1 MGRLKKEILEKNKLD
16 YKDFIDNLIARV
28 KMYWI
33 QLKKTSSLNIT
44 IPDKKILLY
53 FPFIPRAYK
62 NPEIYI
68 VIREDEKFTYLMAK
82 LFNTETVQIFVIH
95 NSYIVSHSIEKKEKE
110 EKDLGVCFP
119 IPFSSSYKS
128 PIIAIECPDSL
139 RESYLFKN
147 ILLKDKQL
155 NNFVVSQLKYFSF

>member
-1 MGRLKKEILEKNKLD
+1 MGRLKKEIIEKNKLD
-16 YKDFIDNLIARV
+16 YKDFIDDLIGRV

-33 QLKKTSSLNIT
+33 QLKKTSSLNIV
-44 IPDKKILLY
+44 IPNVKILLY
-53 FPFIPRAYK
+53 FPFIPRVYK
-62 NPEIYI
+62 NPEVYI

-82 LFNTETVQIFVIH
+82 LFNTETVQIFIIH
-95 NSYIVSHSIEKKEKE
+95 NSLIFRKNDSSDKE

-119 IPFSSSYKS
+119 VPFGSSYKS

-155 NNFVVSQLKYFSF
+155 NSFVVSQLKYFSS